1 MEKLKGYRVMLG
13 LTQKK
18 MADQLSISLQS
29 YNNKE
34 LGKTPFNDKE
44 RLLIKSMVT
53 KIKPDITID
62 ELFYSWKT
70 GNKKALTVG
79 KLIRLLTINTKTQDS
94 RQAVK
99 VLGNFIYLN
108 YTISWYRAQKVVQE
122 VHKMETEKT
131 ELELTEL
138 ELTELEL
145 TELELEK
152 FLEEVEK
159 VHAQLR
165 FNKIV
170 QEMKENDP
178 NLYQILFDFLH
189 KKLSLDEL
197 NDFLSLEGEAR
208 RAYIDSY
215 QARWGDLKWL
225 MIY

>member
-1 MEKLKGYRVMLG
+1 MQASRVIG
-13 LTQKK
+13 F
-18 MADQLSISLQS
+18 SNI
-29 YNNKE
+29 
-34 LGKTPFNDKE
+34 
-44 RLLIKSMVT
+44 
-53 KIKPDITID
+53 
-62 ELFYSWKT
+62 
-70 GNKKALTVG
+70 
-79 KLIRLLTINTKTQDS
+79 
-94 RQAVK
+94 
-99 VLGNFIYLN
+99 IYLN

-138 ELTELEL
+138 ELEE
-145 TELELEK
+145 

-170 QEMKENDP
+170 QEMKENEP

-208 RAYIDSY
+208 WAYIDSY
-215 QARWGDLKWL
+215 QAR
-225 MIY
+225 

>member
-1 MEKLKGYRVMLG
+1 MKLKGYRVMLG

-18 MADQLSISLQS
+18 MADRLDISLQS

-70 GNKKALTVG
+70 DNKKALTVG

-94 RQAVK
+94 RQAVE

-138 ELTELEL
+138 ELEE
-145 TELELEK
+145 

-170 QEMKENDP
+170 QEMKENEP

-208 RAYIDSY
+208 WGYIDSY
-215 QARWGDLKWL
+215 KAR
-225 MIY
+225 

>member
-1 MEKLKGYRVMLG
+1 M
-13 LTQKK
+13 QK
-18 MADQLSISLQS
+18 II
-29 YNNKE
+29 
-34 LGKTPFNDKE
+34 E
-44 RLLIKSMVT
+44 R
-53 KIKPDITID
+53 
-62 ELFYSWKT
+62 
-70 GNKKALTVG
+70 NKKALTVS

-138 ELTELEL
+138 ELEE
-145 TELELEK
+145 

-170 QEMKENDP
+170 QEMKENEP

-208 RAYIDSY
+208 WAYIDSY
-215 QARWGDLKWL
+215 KAR
-225 MIY
+225 

>member
-1 MEKLKGYRVMLG
+1 MQASRVIG
-13 LTQKK
+13 F
-18 MADQLSISLQS
+18 SNI
-29 YNNKE
+29 
-34 LGKTPFNDKE
+34 
-44 RLLIKSMVT
+44 
-53 KIKPDITID
+53 
-62 ELFYSWKT
+62 
-70 GNKKALTVG
+70 
-79 KLIRLLTINTKTQDS
+79 
-94 RQAVK
+94 
-99 VLGNFIYLN
+99 IYLN

-122 VHKMETEKT
+122 AHKMETEKT

-145 TELELEK
+145 EE

-159 VHAQLR
+159 VQAQLR

-215 QARWGDLKWL
+215 QAR
-225 MIY
+225 

>member
-1 MEKLKGYRVMLG
+1 M
-13 LTQKK
+13 QK
-18 MADQLSISLQS
+18 II
-29 YNNKE
+29 
-34 LGKTPFNDKE
+34 E
-44 RLLIKSMVT
+44 R
-53 KIKPDITID
+53 
-62 ELFYSWKT
+62 
-70 GNKKALTVG
+70 NKKALTVG

-131 ELELTEL
+131 ELELE
-138 ELTELEL
+138 E
-145 TELELEK
+145 

-208 RAYIDSY
+208 REYIDSY
-215 QARWGDLKWL
+215 QAR
-225 MIY
+225 

>member
-1 MEKLKGYRVMLG
+1 M
-13 LTQKK
+13 QK
-18 MADQLSISLQS
+18 II
-29 YNNKE
+29 
-34 LGKTPFNDKE
+34 E
-44 RLLIKSMVT
+44 R
-53 KIKPDITID
+53 
-62 ELFYSWKT
+62 
-70 GNKKALTVG
+70 NKKALTVG

-94 RQAVK
+94 RQAVE

-108 YTISWYRAQKVVQE
+108 YNISWYRAQKVVQE

-138 ELTELEL
+138 ELEE
-145 TELELEK
+145 

-159 VHAQLR
+159 VQAQLR

-170 QEMKENDP
+170 QEMKENEP

-208 RAYIDSY
+208 WAYIDSY
-215 QARWGDLKWL
+215 QAR
-225 MIY
+225 

>member
-1 MEKLKGYRVMLG
+1 M
-13 LTQKK
+13 QK
-18 MADQLSISLQS
+18 II
-29 YNNKE
+29 
-34 LGKTPFNDKE
+34 E
-44 RLLIKSMVT
+44 R
-53 KIKPDITID
+53 
-62 ELFYSWKT
+62 
-70 GNKKALTVG
+70 NKKALTVG

-138 ELTELEL
+138 ELEE
-145 TELELEK
+145 

-159 VHAQLR
+159 VQAQLR

-178 NLYQILFDFLH
+178 NFYQILFDFLH

-215 QARWGDLKWL
+215 QAR
-225 MIY
+225 

>member
-1 MEKLKGYRVMLG
+1 M
-13 LTQKK
+13 QK
-18 MADQLSISLQS
+18 II
-29 YNNKE
+29 
-34 LGKTPFNDKE
+34 E
-44 RLLIKSMVT
+44 R
-53 KIKPDITID
+53 
-62 ELFYSWKT
+62 
-70 GNKKALTVG
+70 NKKALTVG

-122 VHKMETEKT
+122 VHKMEIEKT

-138 ELTELEL
+138 ELEE
-145 TELELEK
+145 

-159 VHAQLR
+159 VQAQLR

-170 QEMKENDP
+170 QEMKENEP

-208 RAYIDSY
+208 WAYIDSY
-215 QARWGDLKWL
+215 QAR
-225 MIY
+225 

>member
-1 MEKLKGYRVMLG
+1 M
-13 LTQKK
+13 QK
-18 MADQLSISLQS
+18 II
-29 YNNKE
+29 
-34 LGKTPFNDKE
+34 E
-44 RLLIKSMVT
+44 R
-53 KIKPDITID
+53 
-62 ELFYSWKT
+62 
-70 GNKKALTVG
+70 NKKALTVG

-94 RQAVK
+94 RQAVE

-108 YTISWYRAQKVVQE
+108 YTISWYRAQKVVRE

-138 ELTELEL
+138 ELEE
-145 TELELEK
+145 

-170 QEMKENDP
+170 QEMKENEP

-208 RAYIDSY
+208 WAYIDSY
-215 QARWGDLKWL
+215 QAR
-225 MIY
+225 